1 MSGGEENCWDQ
12 YVYKMGTP
20 DGLKILL
27 HACYQNLN
35 KQTNNY
41 LSH

>member
-12 YVYKMGTP
+12 YVCKIGTP
-20 DGLKILL
+20 DGLVILL
-27 HACYQNLN
+27 QACYKNLN